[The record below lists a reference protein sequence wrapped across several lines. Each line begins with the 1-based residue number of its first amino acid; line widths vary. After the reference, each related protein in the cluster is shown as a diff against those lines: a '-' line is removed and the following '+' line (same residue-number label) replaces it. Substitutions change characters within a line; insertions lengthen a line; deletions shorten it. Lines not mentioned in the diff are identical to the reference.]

1 MVTHARKTTN
11 GPRDHSVGRLIAGA
25 LVGALLL
32 IGSSAATQA
41 QSAAGRSPQAPPAA
55 SQTAGTRA
63 SVPQWQ
69 TDAGGKATFDV
80 ASIKPDTA
88 AQSQQTVHSNIP
100 LGPMDMYAPTGGRL
114 DAANYPLLVYMDFA
128 YKLTSFQI
136 QDLVKQLPK
145 WANTDRYDIQ
155 AKAESGNPTKDQIRL
170 MMQALLAE
178 RFKLAVHYE
187 TKQMP
192 VMALVLDKPGKLG
205 PHLRAHVEDVPCT
218 TALVPPSAAAPPT
231 IAGGYPES
239 CGALIAYPVS
249 GRAHVA
255 GRNMDIQVVANQLTG
270 LVNGIDRP
278 ILDKTG
284 LTGKYDFFFE
294 FMPQFN
300 GPLPP
305 GTDFQTDETA
315 PPFQEALKKDLG
327 LKLES
332 QTGPVDVLV
341 IDHVEQP
348 SEN

>member
-1 MVTHARKTTN
+1 METRARKTTN
-11 GPRDHSVGRLIAGA
+11 GPADYFANRVVAGA
-25 LVGALLL
+25 LAGALLL
-32 IGSSAATQA
+32 IGMPTAMQA
-41 QSAAGRSPQAPPAA
+41 QSAAGQSPQAPPAG
-55 SQTAGTRA
+55 SQPAGTKA

-69 TDAGGKATFDV
+69 IDAGGKATFDV

-114 DAANYPLLVYMDFA
+114 DAANYPLIVYMVFA

-136 QDLVKQLPK
+136 QDLAKQLPK

-155 AKAESGNPTKDQIRL
+155 AKAESQNPSKDQMRL

-192 VMALVLDKPGKLG
+192 VMALLLDKPGKLG

-218 TALVPPSAAAPPT
+218 TALVQGPAPPPT

-239 CGALIAYPVS
+239 CGALMAYPVS
-249 GRAHVA
+249 GRAHVG

-327 LKLES
+327 LKMES